1 MVVIRQNQRKVVSLD
16 QTAAM
21 PIDIHDI
28 VDGFFGSLHVHS
40 PNTRFYTI
48 NCQFVNCFLL
58 QTNSFLLFLQHQ
70 CHGTGFRTKLHHLFA
85 IIPSTARLVWTGT
98 NIVKCH
104 LSTARALAAAL
115 TNRLSLVV
123 GFVVRIF
130 TLCSFHT
137 LEVPIVIC
145 LSFFLLHFH
154 VIRKR
159 IACLGIGRHFAMTD
173 TPKNTS
179 LLK

>member
-85 IIPSTARLVWTGT
+85 IITSTASLVWTGT
-98 NIVKCH
+98 DVVKCH

-115 TNRLSLVV
+115 TRRLSAHSHCGQPSRSHVHYDRLSRCCWLRSAQ
-123 GFVVRIF
+123 GQKGRI
-130 TLCSFHT
+130 TAHEDC
-137 LEVPIVIC
+137 
-145 LSFFLLHFH
+145 
-154 VIRKR
+154 
-159 IACLGIGRHFAMTD
+159 D
-173 TPKNTS
+173 
-179 LLK
+179 